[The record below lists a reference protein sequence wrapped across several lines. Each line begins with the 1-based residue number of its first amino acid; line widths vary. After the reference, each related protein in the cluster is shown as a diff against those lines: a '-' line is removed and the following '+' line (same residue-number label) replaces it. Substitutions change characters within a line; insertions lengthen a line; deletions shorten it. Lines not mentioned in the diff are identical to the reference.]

1 MDPVARRFMW
11 QVISRISTQDA
22 LCSIILTTHSMEEA
36 EALCTRIGIMVN
48 GSLRCLG
55 SGQHLKQ
62 RYGDG
67 YEVDIKIKF
76 ANIES
81 MCVLVDQLKEA
92 GIIKLNNDNT
102 SPIHD
107 EESIDNSNIKSDIH
121 IYYKT
126 KITCDL
132 NDVCNALMEPNRMK
146 LITPNGEGG
155 SIYDMKQTDGE
166 VVLHTFLEWWIA
178 QDDAI
183 RLESFMNKYF
193 PGTILLERS
202 TTHSFRYRIPTK
214 EMSLSNVF
222 RQFEESKSYLNIE
235 DYSVGQ
241 TTLEQIFNQFAASQD
256 NPEMDNQYNSGSNT
270 NRKSSSRES
279 FGVTKES
286 PAFSRT
292 NSSAPKIF

>member
-1 MDPVARRFMW
+1 
-11 QVISRISTQDA
+11 
-22 LCSIILTTHSMEEA
+22 
-36 EALCTRIGIMVN
+36 MVN

-76 ANIES
+76 ASFES
-81 MCVLVDQLKEA
+81 MSMLVEQLKEA
-92 GIIKLNNDNT
+92 GIVKLNAEDI

-107 EESIDNSNIKSDIH
+107 EESVDSSSTKSDAH
-121 IYYKT
+121 IFYKT
-126 KITCDL
+126 RIACDL
-132 NDVCNALMEPNRMK
+132 SEVCNVLMEPNRVK

-155 SIYDMKQTDGE
+155 TIYDMKQTDGD
-166 VVLHTFLEWWIA
+166 VILHTFLEWWIA

-183 RLESFMNKYF
+183 RLESFMSKHF
-193 PGTILLERS
+193 PGAILLERS
-202 TTHSFRYRIPTK
+202 TAHSFRYRIPTK
-214 EMSLSNVF
+214 EMSLANIF
-222 RQFEESKSYLNIE
+222 RQFEESKSFLNIE

-256 NPEMDNQYNSGSNT
+256 NPEMENQASTTS

-279 FGVTKES
+279 LGVSKDPS
-286 PAFSRT
+286 GAKPAFTRT